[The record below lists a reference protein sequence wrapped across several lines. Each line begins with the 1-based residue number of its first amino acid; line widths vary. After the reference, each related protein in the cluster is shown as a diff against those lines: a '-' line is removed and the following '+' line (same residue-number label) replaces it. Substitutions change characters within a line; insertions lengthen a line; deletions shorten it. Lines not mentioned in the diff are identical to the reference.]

1 MKGFFYSL
9 LAFFIMYLTMF
20 SGTLLGAFFVYQD
33 TGVFSLT
40 RQDFISPIKPAILA
54 LCFHVFVVGKLLP
67 AKDKKDE

>member
-1 MKGFFYSL
+1 
-9 LAFFIMYLTMF
+9 MF